1 MAWLYLLIASLFE
14 VGWPVG
20 FKIAGLSE
28 VKIWWILFSA
38 IAMMFSG
45 LFLYLA
51 QKEIPIGTAYAIWSG
66 TGTVFT
72 FAVGILLF
80 NDSIELLRLLGAI
93 FIITG
98 VILLKLSNT

>member
-1 MAWLYLLIASLFE
+1 MAWIYLFIAALFE

-20 FKIAGLSE
+20 FKIAGLSDT
-28 VKIWWILFSA
+28 KIWWILFSA

-72 FAVGILLF
+72 FAVGILFF
-80 NDSIELLRLLGAI
+80 NDSADILRLSGALL
-93 FIITG
+93 IISG
-98 VILLKLSNT
+98 VIILKLSS